1 MSEQDINQ
9 AEIDSKE
16 PVEDILEDENLL
28 EVKASMGDPS
38 EVPDPVAIKAK
49 KNKGD
54 KTDSVA
60 AHDPEGG
67 PKDEKPVEVTS
78 SMPKTKAGMI
88 NAAIQLMQSA
98 RKGNLEK
105 NWENLTKSLT
115 DEYDEHDGESISE
128 EEIVQTNSKPIAKI
142 SVEDIDVADDIHAM
156 FGSEELDEQF
166 KEKAKTIFEA
176 ALVAK
181 VNEKLE
187 DLAVEA
193 EADVEATSTAAVDEL
208 TEKVDTYLDY
218 VVNEWVEDNKLA
230 IEQGVRAD
238 IVEDFM
244 KGLKGLFTEHY
255 IDIPEEKV
263 DIVEE
268 LVSKVEELETKINA
282 ETDKNVELSGIIK
295 DAEKEKIF
303 AESTKGL
310 VDTQV
315 EKLRGLADGVEFS
328 DTEDFNKKLDML
340 KENYFDIGTD
350 DMKDSVVT
358 DDGKEPVALDADEK
372 EHTGAMAAYMGAIS
386 RSVKN

>member
-9 AEIDSKE
+9 AEQAKDQVDAEIK
-16 PVEDILEDENLL
+16 EDENLL

-38 EVPDPVAIKAK
+38 EVPDPIAIKAK

-54 KTDSVA
+54 KSDSVA

-67 PKDEKPVEVTS
+67 PKDEKPKEVES
-78 SMPKTKAGMI
+78 AMPNTKAGMI
-88 NAAIQLMQSA
+88 NAAIQMMQSA

-105 NWENLTKSLT
+105 NWENLRKAMLPE
-115 DEYDEHDGESISE
+115 DESHEGEEISE
-128 EEIVQTNSKPIAKI
+128 EEIVQTNSKPVAKI
-142 SVEDIDVADDIHAM
+142 SADDIDVSDDIQAM
-156 FGSEELDEQF
+156 FGSEELDEEF

-176 ALVAK
+176 AVVAK
-181 VNEKLE
+181 VNDKLE
-187 DLAVEA
+187 TLAVEA
-193 EADVEATSTAAVDEL
+193 EADVEASSTAAVDEL

-268 LVSKVEELETKINA
+268 LVSKVEELESKVNS
-282 ETDKNVELSGIIK
+282 ETDKNVELSSIIK

-303 AESTKGL
+303 AESTKDL

-328 DTEDFNKKLDML
+328 DAEDFEKKLDML

-350 DMKDSVVT
+350 DMKDSVIT
-358 DDGKEPVALDADEK
+358 DDGKEPIALDADEK

-386 RSVKN
+386 RSVKK

>member
-1 MSEQDINQ
+1 
-9 AEIDSKE
+9 
-16 PVEDILEDENLL
+16 
-28 EVKASMGDPS
+28 MGDPS
-38 EVPDPVAIKAK
+38 EIPDPVGKKK
-49 KNKGD
+49 KNKAD
-54 KTDSVA
+54 KEGGEKT

-67 PKDEKPVEVTS
+67 PADEKPKEVESAV
-78 SMPKTKAGMI
+78 PKTKAGMI
-88 NAAIQLMQSA
+88 NAAIQMMQGA

-105 NWENLTKSLT
+105 NWENLRKAMLPE
-115 DEYDEHDGESISE
+115 DESHEGEEISE
-128 EEIVQTNSKPIAKI
+128 EEIVQTNSKPVAKI
-142 SVEDIDVADDIHAM
+142 SAEDIDVSDDIDAM
-156 FGSEELDEQF
+156 FGSEELDEEF

-176 ALVAK
+176 AVVAQ
-181 VNEKLE
+181 VNDKLE
-187 DLAVEA
+187 TLAVEA
-193 EADVEATSTAAVDEL
+193 EADVEASSTAAADEL

-268 LVSKVEELETKINA
+268 LVNKVEELESKVNS
-282 ETDKNVELSGIIK
+282 ETDKNVELSSIIK

-303 AESTKGL
+303 AESTKDL

-328 DTEDFNKKLDML
+328 DAEDFEKKLDML

-350 DMKDSVVT
+350 DMNDSVVT

-386 RSVKN
+386 RSVKK

>member
-9 AEIDSKE
+9 AEIKDQ
-16 PVEDILEDENLL
+16 VEDEKVEDENLL
-28 EVKASMGDPS
+28 EFKASMGDPS
-38 EVPDPVAIKAK
+38 EVPDPVGKKK
-49 KNKGD
+49 KNKAD
-54 KTDSVA
+54 KEGGEKT

-67 PKDEKPVEVTS
+67 PKDEKPQEVES

-88 NAAIQLMQSA
+88 NAAIQMMQSA

-105 NWENLTKSLT
+105 NWENLRKAMLPE
-115 DEYDEHDGESISE
+115 DESHEGEEISE
-128 EEIVQTNSKPIAKI
+128 EEIVQTNSKPVAKI
-142 SVEDIDVADDIHAM
+142 SAEDIDVADDINAM
-156 FGSEELDEQF
+156 FGSEELDEEF

-176 ALVAK
+176 AVVAK

-187 DLAVEA
+187 ALAVEA
-193 EADVEATSTAAVDEL
+193 EADVEATSTTAVDEL

-218 VVNEWVEDNKLA
+218 VVNEWVEENKLA

-268 LVSKVEELETKINA
+268 LVSKVEELESKVNA
-282 ETDKNVELSGIIK
+282 ETDKNVELSSVIK
-295 DAEKEKIF
+295 NAEKEKIF
-303 AESTKGL
+303 AESTKDL

-328 DTEDFNKKLDML
+328 DAEDFEKKLDML

-350 DMKDSVVT
+350 DMNDSVVT

-386 RSVKN
+386 RSVKK

>member
-9 AEIDSKE
+9 AEQAKDQVDAEIK
-16 PVEDILEDENLL
+16 EDENLL

-38 EVPDPVAIKAK
+38 EVPDPIAIKAK

-54 KTDSVA
+54 KSDSVA

-67 PKDEKPVEVTS
+67 PKDEKPKEVES
-78 SMPKTKAGMI
+78 AMPKTKAGMI
-88 NAAIQLMQSA
+88 NAAIQMMQSA
-98 RKGNLEK
+98 RRGNLEK
-105 NWENLTKSLT
+105 NWENLRKAMLPE
-115 DEYDEHDGESISE
+115 DESHEGEEISE
-128 EEIVQTNSKPIAKI
+128 EEIVQTNSKPVAKI
-142 SVEDIDVADDIHAM
+142 SADDIDVADDIQAM
-156 FGSEELDEQF
+156 FGSEELDEEF

-176 ALVAK
+176 AVVAK
-181 VNEKLE
+181 VNDKLE
-187 DLAVEA
+187 TLAVEA
-193 EADVEATSTAAVDEL
+193 EADVEASSTAAVDEL

-268 LVSKVEELETKINA
+268 LESKVNS
-282 ETDKNVELSGIIK
+282 ETDKNVELSSIIK

-303 AESTKGL
+303 AESTKDL

-328 DTEDFNKKLDML
+328 DAEDFEKKLDML

-350 DMKDSVVT
+350 DMKDSVIT
-358 DDGKEPVALDADEK
+358 DDGKEPIALDADEK

-386 RSVKN
+386 RSVKK